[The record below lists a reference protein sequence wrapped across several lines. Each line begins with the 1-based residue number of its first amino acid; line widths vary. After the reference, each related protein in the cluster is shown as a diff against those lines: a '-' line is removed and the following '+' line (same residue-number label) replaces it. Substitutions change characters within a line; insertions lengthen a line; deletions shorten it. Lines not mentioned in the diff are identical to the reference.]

1 MNKIILTLAA
11 AFGVALFTLNT
22 ASIVL
27 ANDSAEQT
35 AEQTQTIKV
44 ECTSGAYGQDS
55 NCKAEGSQSQKL
67 RQVISYTK
75 VLGARKVHT
84 PVDTGVDASIM
95 LAVLA
100 TGLTG
105 IGAFLG
111 YTRLS

>member
-1 MNKIILTLAA
+1 MNKIILTLAV
-11 AFGVALFTLNT
+11 AFSVALLTLNN
-22 ASIVL
+22 AGLVL
-27 ANDSAEQT
+27 ANNAAEQT

-55 NCKAEGSQSQKL
+55 NCKTEGTQTQKL

-84 PVDTGVDASIM
+84 PVNTGVDASVM